1 MTVTLLGAAALLDRQ
16 SGRRSDSAYLAHL
29 AASPKARFMLVSGL
43 EPVVRAGPGDGPSPT
58 SVWFSQADLD
68 RAGIGSANA
77 IFLGV
82 GDGATPHFAVLVD
95 TAALTG
101 LQTEPLSD
109 LRKLASTGAL
119 AASDIALAGL
129 ARSLFAWHATSR
141 YCGCCG
147 KPTIFVDGGWKRRCV
162 PCGHETFPRLDPV
175 VIMLVTDGTHC
186 VLAHEP
192 RYASGMYSAIAGF
205 IEPGEDIAHA
215 VRRETFEE
223 LGLEVADV
231 SVVQSQ
237 PWPFPHSLMIGCVAT
252 IIGAGAKPLLTIDP
266 TEIVEAR
273 WFDRAEAASML
284 DKSHPDGL
292 WVPGGQAIAHHL
304 IAAFVDGMEPMSS

>member
-1 MTVTLLGAAALLDRQ
+1 MTVTLLGAAGALDRQ
-16 SGRRSDSAYLAHL
+16 SGRRGDGAYLAEL
-29 AASPKARFMLVSGL
+29 AASPQARFMLMSGL
-43 EPVVRAGPGDGPSPT
+43 EPVVRDGPSPI
-58 SVWFSQADLD
+58 SVWFSNAELN
-68 RAGIGSANA
+68 RAGVGSQDA

-82 GDGATPHFAVLVD
+82 GDGDTPHFAVQAD
-95 TAALTG
+95 TANHPG
-101 LQTEPLSD
+101 LQTAPPSD

-119 AASDIALAGL
+119 SASDVALAGL
-129 ARSLFAWHATSR
+129 ARSLLAWHATAR
-141 YCGCCG
+141 HCGCCG
-147 KPTIFVDGGWKRRCV
+147 NRTIAVDGGWKRRCE
-162 PCGHETFPRLDPV
+162 PCGHEVFPRLDPV

-192 RYASGMYSAIAGF
+192 RYAAGMFSAIAGF

-215 VRRETFEE
+215 VKRETFEE

-231 SVVQSQ
+231 RVVQSQ

-252 IIGAGAKPLLTIDP
+252 IRGAGAKPTLTIDP

-273 WFDRAEAASML
+273 WFDRAEAASLL
-284 DKSHPDGL
+284 DKTHPDGL

-304 IAAFVDGMEPMSS
+304 IKAFVDEVEPTSR